1 MIDANLSLIPHIE
14 YICHKIQQ
22 HIYFADLDPL
32 ELVARLSVFQM
43 IIPRVMLYWSGVCE
57 TKKCIINYRYQ
68 FSLPLMENTNFCPP
82 AGDSESLH
90 LNRPLSILLLDRNQC
105 AAN

>member
-32 ELVARLSVFQM
+32 ELVAR
-43 IIPRVMLYWSGVCE
+43 
-57 TKKCIINYRYQ
+57 
-68 FSLPLMENTNFCPP
+68 
-82 AGDSESLH
+82 
-90 LNRPLSILLLDRNQC
+90 
-105 AAN
+105 